1 MKENISKDQEPV
13 CNDEPDAEFS
23 VKCLRN
29 DTITMDE
36 LDIYW
41 RKCSNYRLNQIKKL
55 STTLDILNEWPEYKK
70 PSGYQLVI
78 KSLIEN
84 PIVNKLIHNTYKFPT
99 AKTMEVKWDQYSEK
113 INILLKNKIVN
124 SAALTILDKSK
135 TCNEESKVF
144 STFWLLHH
152 LLPPSLTVL
161 KNANGSKRR
170 KKFSIEDSQQSF
182 ALMGKTQEEVDAK
195 LNLLKIQKTNI
206 QPLLLVVGE
215 IWDIKSITLYC
226 DGFPPE
232 NDFNAHYWIKQTN
245 IAKKFNIKNDFN
257 VNYWRKNTNIA
268 KKFDISMYLM

>member
-1 MKENISKDQEPV
+1 MKTWAFIYSSKRVITILEKERQTKPLMKENISKDQEPV

-70 PSGYQLVI
+70 PSGYQLI
-78 KSLIEN
+78 DIDFC
-84 PIVNKLIHNTYKFPT
+84 IRFPT

-206 QPLLLVVGE
+206 QPLLL
-215 IWDIKSITLYC
+215 KLSFL
-226 DGFPPE
+226 
-232 NDFNAHYWIKQTN
+232 
-245 IAKKFNIKNDFN
+245 
-257 VNYWRKNTNIA
+257 
-268 KKFDISMYLM
+268 DISRFIVQQISAFPQLQTTL